1 MVEQGLQGLS
11 AAADGRRSRAAPRA
25 SGAAPLVL
33 PSTALVFVFLV
44 LPLLLLFRYSFNRF
58 VPGQFMV
65 EAFSLENYVKF
76 VTDPYYV
83 GVLKTTLLVAVAV
96 TAACLAAAFPVA
108 LLLARSRSRLK
119 NVLVLAV
126 ILPLFV
132 GNAVRAAGWM
142 VALGRQ
148 GLVSVAATSLGL
160 ADRPFELMY
169 TPAAVIIG
177 IISVNLP
184 FVVLTLQSVLEGIDP
199 LAEEASLSLGAT
211 PFETW
216 RLVTLP
222 LAAPGLLAAGILCFI
237 LTMNAY
243 ATPVLLGGPRF
254 QMMAPRVADEILGQT
269 NWPFG
274 AALAFVLIVVT
285 LGLTALVN
293 AFIARRYLRR

>member
-1 MVEQGLQGLS
+1 
-11 AAADGRRSRAAPRA
+11 
-25 SGAAPLVL
+25 VL